1 MTERPAQC
9 CPDCGRP
16 TNLVR
21 KGRPLAR
28 CGSCHRARLVQA
40 HREWEQ
46 QHQDERRAKAQARK
60 ARTVP
65 YQAWRTCVLDDGRVL
80 VVNARRASTAW
91 LCHPAGGACSCS
103 CGQGRCVHMVVALL
117 ARQQEG
123 RSDE

>member
-1 MTERPAQC
+1 MTEC
-9 CPDCGRP
+9 CPDCGHPAR
-16 TNLVR
+16 LVR

-28 CGSCHRARLVQA
+28 CGSCHRARLVQC

-46 QHQDERRAKAQARK
+46 QHAAERRAYQQARK
-60 ARTVP
+60 ARRVP
-65 YQAWRTCVLDDGRVL
+65 YQAWRTFTLDDGRVL
-80 VVNARRASTAW
+80 VVNARRAATVW
-91 LCHPAGGACSCS
+91 LCHPAGGACS

>member
-28 CGSCHRARLVQA
+28 CGPCHRARLLQC
-40 HREWEQ
+40 HRDWEQ
-46 QHQDERRAKAQARK
+46 QHQDERRAYQQARK
-60 ARTVP
+60 ARRVP
-65 YQAWRTCVLDDGRVL
+65 YQAWRTLSLADGRVL
-80 VVNARRASTAW
+80 VCRARGHCVSRVYVVQGSA
-91 LCHPAGGACSCS
+91 CS